1 MSDETSPPFSG
12 FRNAR
17 PARKT
22 QEESEPTSFAAQQ
35 VAAVHEQAASRPR
48 RARRTRAEIEAT
60 TRSPLTPTGELAV
73 LKACL
78 KQLRSLDD
86 QARARTLVLLK
97 AVFE

>member
-1 MSDETSPPFSG
+1 MSDEPTPFTFKAAPTRKVTSQKVEDMG
-12 FRNAR
+12 TEAAGE
-17 PARKT
+17 PAKRK
-22 QEESEPTSFAAQQ
+22 
-35 VAAVHEQAASRPR
+35 
-48 RARRTRAEIEAT
+48 RRTRAEMQAT
-60 TRSPLTPTGELAV
+60 SPFTPAGELAV